1 MRATSISTS
10 VEIGLRF
17 VGIWPGLPYG
27 TVIWLV
33 YMTCL
38 VLALYF
44 QYVYI
49 FDHFDVNK
57 ISDLIDALSIMLS
70 ASLGGL
76 KLISLWSNRRIFYD
90 ILLAMEGHWNNV
102 DIYDKSVSYIMSGN
116 ADLSRRCSNV
126 LISINATATIYYCMT
141 TLVRR
146 ETEFNEDLNI
156 SSKVLPIKMEF
167 PFEVDASPL
176 FELLALVQLFYAVSV
191 ASLNAMINCLLITL
205 VLHVSGQ
212 IDILRRELLTICGNE
227 TSQRFSIVA
236 SVRLLISR
244 HQGIITLSDNIEELY
259 SEIALMQFLSN
270 TVVMCFV
277 GFTFIGSLGKDGA
290 TVLMLKSAMFY
301 VAVTLEAFIFC
312 FAGEYLSAKSK
323 SIGDAVY
330 QALWYNIPPAECQIL
345 LFVILRSQKRLTIT
359 AGKIMDLS
367 LKDFTSVMKA
377 SASYMSVL
385 HAMY

>member
-10 VEIGLRF
+10 VEFGLRF

-27 TVIWLV
+27 TVIWLS

-49 FDHFDVNK
+49 FDRFDVKN
-57 ISDLIDALSIMLS
+57 ISDLIDALSIILS
-70 ASLGGL
+70 VSLCGL
-76 KLISLWSNRRIFYD
+76 KLIFLWSNRRIFYD
-90 ILLAMEGHWNNV
+90 ILLTMEEHWNNV

-126 LISINATATIYYCMT
+126 FISITAAATIYYCMT

-146 ETEFNEDLNI
+146 ETEFNEKLNI

-176 FELLALVQLFYAVSV
+176 FELLALVQVFYAVSV
-191 ASLNAMINCLLITL
+191 ACLITMINCLLITL

-212 IDILRRELLTICGNE
+212 IDILRRELLTICDDE

-236 SVRLLISR
+236 SIRLLISR

-270 TVVMCFV
+270 TVAMCCI
-277 GFTFIGSLGKDGA
+277 GFTFIGSLRKDGA
-290 TVLMLKSAMFY
+290 SVLMLKTAMYY
-301 VAVTLEAFIFC
+301 VNVTLEAFIFC

-330 QALWYNIPPAECQIL
+330 EALWYNMPPAECRIL

>member
-27 TVIWLV
+27 TVIWLA

-44 QYVYI
+44 EYVYI

-57 ISDLIDALSIMLS
+57 ISNLIDALSITLS
-70 ASLGGL
+70 ASFGGL

-167 PFEVDASPL
+167 PFKVGASPL

-212 IDILRRELLTICGNE
+212 IDILRRELLTICGDE
-227 TSQRFSIVA
+227 TSQHFSIVTRR

-277 GFTFIGSLGKDGA
+277 GFTFIGS
-290 TVLMLKSAMFY
+290 
-301 VAVTLEAFIFC
+301 
-312 FAGEYLSAKSK
+312 K

-330 QALWYNIPPAECQIL
+330 GALWYNMPPAECRIL

>member
-17 VGIWPGLPYG
+17 VGIWPGLPNG
-27 TVIWLV
+27 TVIWLA

-49 FDHFDVNK
+49 FDHFDINK
-57 ISDLIDALSIMLS
+57 ISNLIDALSITLS
-70 ASLGGL
+70 ASFGGL
-76 KLISLWSNRRIFYD
+76 KLISFWSNRRIFYN
-90 ILLAMEGHWNNV
+90 ILLAMEEYWNNV
-102 DIYDKSVSYIMSGN
+102 DIYDKSVSYIMSSN

-126 LISINATATIYYCMT
+126 LISINAATAICYCMT
-141 TLVRR
+141 SLVRR
-146 ETEFNEDLNI
+146 ETEFNENLNI
-156 SSKVLPIKMEF
+156 SLRILPVQMEL

-176 FELLALVQLFYAVSV
+176 FELLALVQIFYAVSI
-191 ASLNAMINCLLITL
+191 ASLVAMINCLIITL

-212 IDILRRELLTICGNE
+212 IDILRRELLTICGDE

-244 HQGIITLSDNIEELY
+244 HQGIITLSDNIQELY

-270 TVVMCFV
+270 TVVMCCI
-277 GFTFIGSLGKDGA
+277 GFTFIGSVGKDGA
-290 TVLMLKSAMFY
+290 TVLMLKSAIFY
-301 VAVTLEAFIFC
+301 VSITLEAFIFC

-330 QALWYNIPPAECQIL
+330 GALWYNMPPAECRIL

>member
-17 VGIWPGLPYG
+17 IGIWPGLPYG
-27 TVIWLV
+27 IVIWLA

-49 FDHFDVNK
+49 FDHFDVKN
-57 ISDLIDALSIMLS
+57 ISNLIDALSIMLS
-70 ASLGGL
+70 ASFSGL
-76 KLISLWSNRRIFYD
+76 KQISLWSNRRIFYD
-90 ILLAMEGHWNNV
+90 ILLAMEEHWNNV

-126 LISINATATIYYCMT
+126 LISINATGTIYYCMT
-141 TLVRR
+141 TLARR

-176 FELLALVQLFYAVSV
+176 FELLALVQIFYAVSV
-191 ASLNAMINCLLITL
+191 GSLNAVINCLLITL

-227 TSQRFSIVA
+227 TSQRFSIVS
-236 SVRLLISR
+236 SVRVLISR
-244 HQGIITLSDNIEELY
+244 HQSIITLSDNIEKLY

-270 TVVMCFV
+270 TVVMCCV
-277 GFTFIGSLGKDGA
+277 GFTFIESLGKDGA
-290 TVLMLKSAMFY
+290 TVLMLKSATFY
-301 VAVTLEAFIFC
+301 VAVILEAFIFC

-323 SIGDAVY
+323 SVGDAVY
-330 QALWYNIPPAECQIL
+330 EALWYNMPPAECRIL

-367 LKDFTSVMKA
+367 LIGFTSSK
-377 SASYMSVL
+377 L
-385 HAMY
+385 KTIRGLLRG